1 MSKSPF
7 EEYVIQNGRL
17 VGEFE
22 SLYEKFDD
30 PWNQSRL
37 DQVQDTR
44 RSIAL
49 AQCLYLRSSNPPDQ
63 VSRVVEIGCGFGH
76 LTDYLRHQGFSAV
89 GVDVSKTAVAK
100 ARDKNP
106 SSVFINASIDSPS
119 LLETLDPDVVIM
131 AEVTWYVLD
140 KLSDFLDRLKEH
152 ALSRQR
158 PTYLIHLL
166 TTYPAGV
173 QKYGREYFTDLEGIL
188 DFFNLDYIESGF
200 VQVNREQDP
209 DSQGTYFVARLS

>member
-1 MSKSPF
+1 MSKNQF
-7 EEYVIQNGRL
+7 EEYVIQDGRL

-22 SLYEKFDD
+22 ALYEKFDD

-76 LTDYLRHQGFSAV
+76 LTDSLREEGFSAV

-100 ARDKNP
+100 AREKNP
-106 SSVFINASIDSPS
+106 SSVFMAASIDSPS
-119 LLETLDPDVVIM
+119 LLESLDPDVVIM
-131 AEVTWYVLD
+131 AEVTWYVLEHI
-140 KLSDFLDRLKEH
+140 SDFLDRLREH

-166 TTYPAGV
+166 TTYPLGV
-173 QKYGREYFTDLEGIL
+173 HKCGREFFTDLKRIL
-188 DFFNLDYIESGF
+188 NFFNLDYIESGF
-200 VQVNREQDP
+200 VQVNREEDP

>member
-1 MSKSPF
+1 MSKHMSKSPF
-7 EEYVIQNGRL
+7 EEYVIQNGLL

-30 PWNQSRL
+30 PWDQSRL

-49 AQCLYLRSSNPPDQ
+49 TPCLYLRSSNPPDQ

-100 ARDKNP
+100 AREKNP

-140 KLSDFLDRLKEH
+140 KLSD
-152 ALSRQR
+152 SRS
-158 PTYLIHLL
+158 T
-166 TTYPAGV
+166 
-173 QKYGREYFTDLEGIL
+173 
-188 DFFNLDYIESGF
+188 
-200 VQVNREQDP
+200 
-209 DSQGTYFVARLS
+209 QGTCS